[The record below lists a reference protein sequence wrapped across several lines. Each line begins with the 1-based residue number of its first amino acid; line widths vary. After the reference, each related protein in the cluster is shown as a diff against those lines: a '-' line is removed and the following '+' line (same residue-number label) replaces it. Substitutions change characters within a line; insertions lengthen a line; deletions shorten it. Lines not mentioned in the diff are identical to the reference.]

1 MALSIFIAFVAG
13 IVSFISPCILPL
25 IPGFMAYLSQTA
37 ETDGSARARTFINS
51 IFFVLGFSSVFALL
65 GVLLNTVLA
74 RSSFAVQTWLS
85 RIAGLII
92 IFFALHILGLIK
104 IRFLQSDHK
113 LKAKRFK
120 SSYLTSYVFGASF
133 AVGWTP
139 CVGAILGSIFALA
152 VANPVNSFVLL
163 LAYAIGLGLPFLIV
177 GIFTEQAMAFIGKS
191 EKILRYFNIIVGILL
206 LVLGILVFTN
216 NLTSIASFIVP
227 QGFIS

>member
-1 MALSIFIAFVAG
+1 V
-13 IVSFISPCILPL
+13 L
-25 IPGFMAYLSQTA
+25 I
-37 ETDGSARARTFINS
+37 
-51 IFFVLGFSSVFALL
+51 
-65 GVLLNTVLA
+65 